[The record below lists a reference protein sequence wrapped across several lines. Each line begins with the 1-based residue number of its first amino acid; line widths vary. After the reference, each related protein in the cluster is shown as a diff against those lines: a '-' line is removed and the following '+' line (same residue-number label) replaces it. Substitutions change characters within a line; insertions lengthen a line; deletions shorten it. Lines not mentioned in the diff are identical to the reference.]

1 MLKLI
6 LYATYIT
13 IIIAIEIFIHIKK
26 ENDAIS
32 FLVYVIVQAV
42 TLMALVVS
50 PIIVTL
56 ISNFLTN

>member
-6 LYATYIT
+6 LYAAYIT

-56 ISNFLTN
+56 I

>member
-6 LYATYIT
+6 LYAAYIT

-32 FLVYVIVQAV
+32 FLGYVLAQTV

>member
-6 LYATYIT
+6 LYAAYIT

-32 FLVYVIVQAV
+32 LLVYVIVQAV